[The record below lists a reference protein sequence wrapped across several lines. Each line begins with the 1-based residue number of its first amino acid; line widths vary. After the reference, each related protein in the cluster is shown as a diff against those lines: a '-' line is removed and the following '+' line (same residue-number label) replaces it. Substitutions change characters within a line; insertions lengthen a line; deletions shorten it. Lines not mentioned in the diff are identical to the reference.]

1 MTLTVTLDPTHLAAA
16 LELRTI
22 LTEEKALADRKKAA
36 KAILSEVL
44 LEVGQT
50 AIDPDG
56 VIVATVK
63 AGSKRFNA
71 EEATRNLPAPLLKM
85 IVQSVPDAG
94 LAKELLPPAM
104 YEKCCKATAPSIV
117 PA

>member
-1 MTLTVTLDPTHLAAA
+1 MTSTITLDATHLAAA

-22 LTEEKALADRKKAA
+22 LAEEKQLAERKKTA
-36 KAILSEVL
+36 KAILAEIL
-44 LEVGQT
+44 TDVGQT
-50 AIDPDG
+50 AVDADG

-63 AGSKRFNA
+63 AGARRFNA
-71 EEATRNLPAPLLKM
+71 EEATRNLPTPMLKL
-85 IVQSVPDAG
+85 IIQSVPDAA

-104 YEKCCKATAPSIV
+104 YEKCCKATANSIV